1 MAAKIKVLTSEYIK
15 DIKKS
20 IGEFPKEGP
29 IIYSYKLSEKF
40 LSNIFIKSRWLQN
53 LDIYSR
59 RALYY
64 KISKINKKEFVIIG
78 DGALLREL
86 IWIKTNTHLDFSP
99 TLIMPAN
106 GKNYPY
112 TKDIEIIKYGKNL
125 EEAKKEALN
134 IAKTRHI
141 SYINPYEDP
150 DIISTYGTV
159 ALEFLRDEKSLEIII
174 VPVTYGTLIS
184 GISIFIKEIL
194 PQIKI
199 IGVYKKNSLFL
210 NRETSFIIKK
220 YVDTIYPVSESLIRD
235 TQNIYKEELENEFFA
250 KDLLPIAFLFEEEI
264 ITKNKSIGLIL

>member
-1 MAAKIKVLTSEYIK
+1 MENKIDILTSEHIK

-29 IIYSYKLSEKF
+29 ITYSYKLSEKF

-53 LDIYSR
+53 LDAYSI

-64 KISKINKKEFVIIG
+64 KISKINKREFIIIG
-78 DGALLREL
+78 DEALLHEL
-86 IWIKTNTHLDFSP
+86 MWIKTSTHLDFTP
-99 TLIMPAN
+99 ILIMPDN
-106 GKNYPY
+106 GGNYPH
-112 TKDIEIIKYGKNL
+112 TKDIKIIKHGKNL
-125 EEAKKEALN
+125 EETKKEALN
-134 IAKTRHI
+134 IVKTRNLP
-141 SYINPYEDP
+141 YINTYEDP

-174 VPVTYGTLIS
+174 VPITHGTLIS

-199 IGVYKKNSLFL
+199 IGVYRENRLFL
-210 NRETSFIIKK
+210 NRKTSSIIKK
-220 YVDTIYPVSESLIRD
+220 YVDTIYPVGKSTIRD
-235 TQNIYKEELENEFFA
+235 IQKIYKEELENEFFA
-250 KDLLPIAFLFEEEI
+250 KDLLPIAFLFEEKI